1 MQASSDNLIQLTDE
15 LSSHALHVL
24 LHIAL
29 YWPHS
34 WDMKE
39 SELCFNEASG
49 RTVIRLYKYGNEGL
63 TVGKD
68 AAVASHVKA
77 ELVRRYQGREIA
89 DAVSL
94 SFDDIEAADVSD
106 FIALLLA
113 PERSTVSDPV

>member
-1 MQASSDNLIQLTDE
+1 MYPANDNLLQLTDE

-24 LHIAL
+24 LHLAL

-39 SELCFNEASG
+39 TELCFNDANG
-49 RTVIRLYKYGNEGL
+49 RIVIRLYKYGSEGL

-68 AAVASHVKA
+68 AAVASHVKQ
-77 ELVRRYQGREIA
+77 ELVGRFHGREIV

-94 SFDDIEAADVSD
+94 SFDDIEVVDVPE
-106 FIALLLA
+106 FVGLLLA
-113 PERSTVSDPV
+113 PELATA

>member
-1 MQASSDNLIQLTDE
+1 MYPANDNLLQLTDE

-34 WDMKE
+34 WDMKDA
-39 SELCFNEASG
+39 ELCFNDANN
-49 RTVIRLYKYGNEGL
+49 RTVIRLYKYSNEGL

-68 AAVASHVKA
+68 AAVAGHVKQ
-77 ELVRRYQGREIA
+77 ELVSRFHGRDIA

-94 SFDDIEAADVSD
+94 SFDDIEVADVPG
-106 FIALLLA
+106 FVELLLA
-113 PERSTVSDPV
+113 PEIELVVS

>member
-1 MQASSDNLIQLTDE
+1 MQASSDNLNQLTDE

-39 SELCFNEASG
+39 SELCFNDASG
-49 RTVIRLYKYGNEGL
+49 RTVIRLYKYGSEGL

-68 AAVASHVKA
+68 AAVARHVKA
-77 ELVRRYQGREIA
+77 ELVSRYRGHEIA

-94 SFDDIEAADVSD
+94 SFDDIEAADVPE
-106 FIALLLA
+106 FVGLLLA
-113 PERSTVSDPV
+113 PEHASVSEPV

>member
-1 MQASSDNLIQLTDE
+1 MHPANDNLLQLTDE

-34 WDMKE
+34 WDMKD
-39 SELCFNEASG
+39 SELCFNDARG
-49 RTVIRLYKYGNEGL
+49 HTVIRLYKYGNEGL

-68 AAVASHVKA
+68 AAVAGHVKQD
-77 ELVRRYQGREIA
+77 LVGRFHGRDIA

-94 SFDDIEAADVSD
+94 SFDDIEVVDVPE
-106 FIALLLA
+106 FVQLLLA
-113 PERSTVSDPV
+113 PEVESVVS

>member
-1 MQASSDNLIQLTDE
+1 MYPANDNLLQLTDE

-39 SELCFNEASG
+39 SELCFNDAHG

-68 AAVASHVKA
+68 AAVAGHVKQA
-77 ELVRRYQGREIA
+77 LVDRFHGRDIA

-94 SFDDIEAADVSD
+94 SFDHIEVVDVPE
-106 FIALLLA
+106 FVALLLA
-113 PERSTVSDPV
+113 AEVEPAVS